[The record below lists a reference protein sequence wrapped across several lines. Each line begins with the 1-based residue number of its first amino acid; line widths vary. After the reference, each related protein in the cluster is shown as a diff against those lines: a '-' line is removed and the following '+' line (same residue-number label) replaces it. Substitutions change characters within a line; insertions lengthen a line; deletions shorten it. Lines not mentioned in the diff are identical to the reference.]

1 MGAITP
7 IGNSV
12 EEFWNG
18 IKEGKTGFGP
28 ITYFDTADYRCKL
41 AAEVKD
47 FDPAQYMDKKS
58 ARRME
63 QFCQFAVAA
72 AGQAIADAG
81 LIMEQEDPYM
91 VGCSV
96 GSGIGSLQAMER
108 EYDRLKEKGPGRVGP
123 MLVPLMISNM
133 AAGNVSIAYGLKGK
147 SLNVVTACATGTHS
161 IGEAYRTIQYGDA
174 DVMVAGGTESSITPI
189 GIAGFSAL
197 TALSFSE
204 DPQRASIPFDKD
216 RNGFVMGEGSAVVV
230 LEELEHA
237 KRRGAKIY
245 AELIGYGCSSDAY
258 HITSPAED
266 GSGAATAM
274 LNALKDGGVAPEEL
288 TYINA
293 HGTSTHHNDLFET
306 RAIKLAFG
314 EHAYDLKIN
323 STKSMVGHLL
333 GAAGAVEFVTCV
345 KEIQEGYIHRTV
357 GLRETEE
364 ELDLNYCRDS
374 YEEEVPYALT
384 NSLGF
389 GGHNA
394 SHNAMSVAKEV
405 HGITRCSRTEE
416 RLQSVYIRRTEE
428 QCQFITPRKSWRSCP
443 TDIHFC

>member
-1 MGAITP
+1 MDKNRRVVVTGMGAITP

-81 LIMEQEDPYM
+81 LTMEQEDPYM

-204 DPQRASIPFDKD
+204 DPERASIPFDKE
-216 RNGFVMGEGSAVVV
+216 RNGFVMGEGSAIVV

-245 AELIGYGCSSDAY
+245 AELTGYGCSSDAY

-394 SHNAMSVAKEV
+394 SLLLKK
-405 HGITRCSRTEE
+405 
-416 RLQSVYIRRTEE
+416 YIE
-428 QCQFITPRKSWRSCP
+428 
-443 TDIHFC
+443 

>member
-1 MGAITP
+1 MGKNRRVVITGMGAITP

-47 FDPAQYMDKKS
+47 FDPTQYMDKKS

-258 HITSPAED
+258 HMTSPAED

-274 LNALKDGGVAPEEL
+274 LNALKDGGVAPEKL
-288 TYINA
+288 SYINA

-394 SHNAMSVAKEV
+394 SLLLKK
-405 HGITRCSRTEE
+405 
-416 RLQSVYIRRTEE
+416 YIE
-428 QCQFITPRKSWRSCP
+428 
-443 TDIHFC
+443 

>member
-1 MGAITP
+1 MGKNRRVVITGMGAITP

-18 IKEGKTGFGP
+18 IKEGKTGFGS

-47 FDPAQYMDKKS
+47 FDPTQYMDKKS

-274 LNALKDGGVAPEEL
+274 LNALKDGGVAPEKL

-333 GAAGAVEFVTCV
+333 GAAGAVEFITCV

-394 SHNAMSVAKEV
+394 SLLLKKYME
-405 HGITRCSRTEE
+405 
-416 RLQSVYIRRTEE
+416 
-428 QCQFITPRKSWRSCP
+428 
-443 TDIHFC
+443 